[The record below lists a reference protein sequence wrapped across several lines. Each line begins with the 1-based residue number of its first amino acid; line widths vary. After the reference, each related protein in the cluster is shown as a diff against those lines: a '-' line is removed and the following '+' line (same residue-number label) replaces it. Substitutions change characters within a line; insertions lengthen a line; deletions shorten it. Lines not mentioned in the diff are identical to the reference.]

1 VLARTKKS
9 DRSLALVV
17 LAAGKGKRLRSSNP
31 KVLHPVCGRPIL
43 WHVLAAGLAAR
54 PAKIVIVVGHGADD
68 VKAAVSSWGLTPSPN
83 FVEQSEQLGTGHAVM
98 VAEKAVGKVDD
109 VLIANGDFDPVTAE
123 DVRGLLRRHHR
134 SRGAATL
141 ISTELDDPGR
151 YGRVIR
157 EGARLLRIAEH
168 ADATPTERSIHEVAT
183 NWIAV
188 RRADLFAT
196 LPLVDRENRQ
206 REYYLNRVIPIL
218 LEKGER
224 VSVMTVDTA
233 GAMGANSRGGL
244 AAVERVVRER
254 VNAGHLA
261 NGVTLIDPATTYIDV
276 GVTIGRETVIHPLS
290 FLEGET
296 RVGARCRIG
305 PSARIVDSRI
315 GDDSEVTFS
324 VVLGSRLG
332 EQTSV
337 GPFARLRPGTR
348 LSDGAKA
355 GTFVDVKNAKI
366 GRGSKV
372 PHLSYVGD
380 ATLGHDVNIGAGTVT
395 VNYDGYTKH
404 RTVIGDGARIG
415 SDTML
420 VAPVRVGRDA
430 TTGAGSVITKDVPA
444 GALGVERS
452 EQRVVPGYRERKDD
466 EHRAGGRTTRKR

>member
-1 VLARTKKS
+1 MTTILSAGTIDLTGSDWRASPPSGNMGGLLDPGQILARTKKS

-43 WHVLAAGLAAR
+43 WHVLAAGVAAR
-54 PAKIVIVVGHGADD
+54 PARIVIVVGHGADD
-68 VKAAVSSWGLTPSPN
+68 VKAAASSWDLTPSPI

-123 DVRGLLRRHHR
+123 DVRALLRRHHR

-168 ADATPTERSIHEVAT
+168 ADATPAERSIHEVAT

-188 RRADLFAT
+188 RRAD
-196 LPLVDRENRQ
+196 
-206 REYYLNRVIPIL
+206 
-218 LEKGER
+218 
-224 VSVMTVDTA
+224 
-233 GAMGANSRGGL
+233 L

-290 FLEGET
+290 FLEGKT

-315 GDDSEVTFS
+315 GDDSEVNFS
-324 VVLGSRLG
+324 VVLDSRLG
-332 EQTSV
+332 DHTSV

-380 ATLGHDVNIGAGTVT
+380 ATLGDDVNIGAGTVT

-420 VAPVRVGRDA
+420 VAPVRVGKDA
-430 TTGAGSVITKDVPA
+430 TTGAGSVITKDVTA
-444 GALGVERS
+444 GALGVERA